1 MVPQQFPPDNRV
13 NEIIQT
19 KLRHV
24 LLNDDLHRRNTIVSP
39 VCICEKKEEAN
50 HFVSKVFEYMISVL
64 QTRMF
69 YYVNGNLDYVTNVKI
84 ITAMQK
90 CMTNSCIFT

>member
-1 MVPQQFPPDNRV
+1 
-13 NEIIQT
+13 
-19 KLRHV
+19 
-24 LLNDDLHRRNTIVSP
+24 
-39 VCICEKKEEAN
+39 
-50 HFVSKVFEYMISVL
+50 MISVL

-69 YYVNGNLDYVTNVKI
+69 YYVNGNFDYVTNVKI

>member
-1 MVPQQFPPDNRV
+1 MMIYT
-13 NEIIQT
+13 EEM
-19 KLRHV
+19 
-24 LLNDDLHRRNTIVSP
+24 LLFLQSAYVKR
-39 VCICEKKEEAN
+39 KKKQITLYK
-50 HFVSKVFEYMISVL
+50 FFEYTISVL

-90 CMTNSCIFT
+90 CMTNSCIFTWVLYCVFPVLSLPFLFFISWLMIIVN

>member
-1 MVPQQFPPDNRV
+1 MMIYTE
-13 NEIIQT
+13 EI
-19 KLRHV
+19 
-24 LLNDDLHRRNTIVSP
+24 LLFLQSAYVKR
-39 VCICEKKEEAN
+39 KKKQITLYKRFSN
-50 HFVSKVFEYMISVL
+50 IL